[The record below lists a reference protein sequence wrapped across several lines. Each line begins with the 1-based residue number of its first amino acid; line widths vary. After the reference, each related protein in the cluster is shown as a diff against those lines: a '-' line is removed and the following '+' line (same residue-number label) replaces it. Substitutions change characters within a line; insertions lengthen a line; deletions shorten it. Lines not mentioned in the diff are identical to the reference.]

1 MTNLVMILEVTK
13 RLGVKTKLMANPI
26 TVHLAQGIV
35 KPSFNVTISVKLFCE
50 GFQFLENFTFCDLN
64 NFHVIVLNTFLD
76 VYKINIFRKGS
87 KMTIHTKV
95 GFKLVNLNVEYNSA
109 LVEVGINLVALAN
122 EFELLIFL
130 ILIFLRFSQE
140 KLKQ

>member
-1 MTNLVMILEVTK
+1 MILEVTK